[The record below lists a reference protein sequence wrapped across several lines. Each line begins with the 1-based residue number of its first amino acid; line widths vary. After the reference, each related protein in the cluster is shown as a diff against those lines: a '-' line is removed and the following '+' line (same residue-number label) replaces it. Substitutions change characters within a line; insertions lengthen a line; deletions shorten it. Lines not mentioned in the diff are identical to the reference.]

1 MTIVPKTK
9 QEVCT
14 VLRYRDKKENER
26 ALRKRLKRG
35 LAEGRQK
42 SGGFEEQNLFSGGP
56 KQQYLK
62 RQIRRSRPCLGDL

>member
-42 SGGFEEQNLFSGGP
+42 SGGFKGSKFIQRRTETAVP
-56 KQQYLK
+56 KTA
-62 RQIRRSRPCLGDL
+62 D

>member
-42 SGGFEEQNLFSGGP
+42 SGGFEGAKFIQRRTETAVP
-56 KQQYLK
+56 KTA
-62 RQIRRSRPCLGDL
+62 D